1 MNSLES
7 GSNVQSGLEMIM
19 EKSPD
24 TIVLVDRNLTLVK
37 VISAKDDYYHYLA
50 NNCIGKQPQAL
61 FPDGKNYDQYE
72 IYRAAVKRVFEEQ
85 VKVDF
90 SFEVSF
96 EGKNY
101 YYLSQASLFNE
112 ELVIVYTRNVS
123 SLKTEKNLQEL
134 INTILDRL
142 PLGVFV
148 KDGDNHFN
156 YLYWN
161 HFMEE
166 ITGIETR
173 EIEGHDD
180 FEVNY
185 NALMTAEERLETD
198 MNVIKTG
205 LTARFKGK
213 VKSASGDYRDIEVA
227 KYPISL
233 NNGKPLVLALWRD
246 ITSELAT
253 ENTLRRT
260 RILTKMALRI
270 SDIRTCSI
278 FIDPDSTHNF
288 KDSVVTLNDWNT
300 MSEDMIEVSW
310 GQFISRA
317 HPDDQEH
324 YHNMFTRLCRGEI
337 SEARIE
343 ARMLFPGKKEYV
355 WREVFATVY
364 ERDDKGRPSVI
375 LGCSTNIQE
384 RKNQELSLEEA
395 KVKAEAAD
403 KMKSKYLADMSH
415 EIRTPLNA
423 ITGFSELMAFAD
435 TDEERMSYYDVIKMN
450 NQLLMQLINDILD
463 ISKIE
468 SGKMEFIYTTLR
480 LSEIFAPQQQAFA
493 LRVAPDVK
501 VIFESDG
508 NDYCIVSEKT
518 RLTQVLTNFL
528 SNAVK
533 FTSSGSIRFGYRL
546 TDDGIYVYVTD
557 TGMGISKESQASIF
571 NRFVKLNSFKQGT
584 GLGLSI
590 CKTII
595 EKLKGKIGVESEEG
609 KGSTFWFTIPCQPMK
624 VK

>member
-112 ELVIVYTRNVS
+112 ELVRDVS
-123 SLKTEKNLQEL
+123 SMKTENNLQEL

-227 KYPISL
+227 KY
-233 NNGKPLVLALWRD
+233 GKPLVLALWRD

-324 YHNMFTRLCRGEI
+324 YHNMFTSLCRGEI

-364 ERDDKGRPSVI
+364 ERDEKGRPSVI

-468 SGKMEFIYTTLR
+468 ADAIKITYEQLDVSELMDTIYA
-480 LSEIFAPQQQAFA
+480 SAK
-493 LRVAPDVK
+493 LRVPGGVK
-501 VIFESDG
+501 LVL
-508 NDYCIVSEKT
+508 EKGADHHMFGT
-518 RLTQVLTNFL
+518 DSMRLLQLINNLVN
-528 SNAVK
+528 NAIK
-533 FTSSGSIRFGYRL
+533 NTKEGSITMGYTIQPDNQLRF
-546 TDDGIYVYVTD
+546 YVRD
-557 TGMGISKESQASIF
+557 TGIGIDKDKLKDVF
-571 NRFVKLNSFKQGT
+571 GRFVKINDYMEGI
-584 GLGLSI
+584 GLGLAI
-590 CKTII
+590 CKGLVVKMGGSIHVTS
-595 EKLKGKIGVESEEG
+595 ELGVGSEFSFILPSHE
-609 KGSTFWFTIPCQPMK
+609 
-624 VK
+624 

>member
-112 ELVIVYTRNVS
+112 ELVIVYTRGVS
-123 SLKTEKNLQEL
+123 SMKTENNLQEL

-278 FIDPDSTHNF
+278 FIDPDCTHNF

-364 ERDDKGRPSVI
+364 ERDEKGRPSVI

-468 SGKMEFIYTTLR
+468 ADAIKITYEQLDVSELMDTIYA
-480 LSEIFAPQQQAFA
+480 SAK
-493 LRVAPDVK
+493 LRVPGGVK
-501 VIFESDG
+501 LVL
-508 NDYCIVSEKT
+508 EKGADHHMFGT
-518 RLTQVLTNFL
+518 DSMRLLQLINNLVN
-528 SNAVK
+528 NAIK
-533 FTSSGSIRFGYRL
+533 NTKEGSITMGYTIQPDNQLRF
-546 TDDGIYVYVTD
+546 YVRD
-557 TGMGISKESQASIF
+557 TGIGIDKDKLKDVF
-571 NRFVKLNSFKQGT
+571 GRFVKINDYMEGI
-584 GLGLSI
+584 GLGLAI
-590 CKTII
+590 CKGLVVKMGGSIHVTS
-595 EKLKGKIGVESEEG
+595 ELGVGSEFSFILPSHE
-609 KGSTFWFTIPCQPMK
+609 
-624 VK
+624 

>member
-112 ELVIVYTRNVS
+112 ELVIVYTRDVS

-278 FIDPDSTHNF
+278 FIDPDCTHNF

-343 ARMLFPGKKEYV
+343 VRMLFPGKKEYA

-468 SGKMEFIYTTLR
+468 ADAIKITYEQLDVSELMDTIYA
-480 LSEIFAPQQQAFA
+480 SAK
-493 LRVAPDVK
+493 LRVPGGVK
-501 VIFESDG
+501 LVL
-508 NDYCIVSEKT
+508 EKGADHHMFGT
-518 RLTQVLTNFL
+518 DSMRLLQLINNLVN
-528 SNAVK
+528 NAIK
-533 FTSSGSIRFGYRL
+533 NTKEGSITMGYTIQPDNQLRF
-546 TDDGIYVYVTD
+546 YVRD
-557 TGMGISKESQASIF
+557 TGIGIDKEKLKDVF
-571 NRFVKLNSFKQGT
+571 DRFVKINDYMEGI
-584 GLGLSI
+584 GLGLAI
-590 CKTII
+590 CKGLVVKMGGSIHVTS
-595 EKLKGKIGVESEEG
+595 ELGVGSEFSFILPSHE
-609 KGSTFWFTIPCQPMK
+609 
-624 VK
+624 

>member
-101 YYLSQASLFNE
+101 YDLSQASLFNE
-112 ELVIVYTRNVS
+112 ELVIVYTRDVS
-123 SLKTEKNLQEL
+123 SLKTENNLQEL

-213 VKSASGDYRDIEVA
+213 VKSASGDYRDIEIA

-364 ERDDKGRPSVI
+364 ERDEKGRPSVI

-468 SGKMEFIYTTLR
+468 ADAIKITYEQLDVSELMDTIYA
-480 LSEIFAPQQQAFA
+480 SAK
-493 LRVAPDVK
+493 LRVPGGVK
-501 VIFESDG
+501 LVL
-508 NDYCIVSEKT
+508 EKGADHHMFGT
-518 RLTQVLTNFL
+518 DSMRLLQLINNLVN
-528 SNAVK
+528 NAIK
-533 FTSSGSIRFGYRL
+533 NTKEGSITMGYTIQPDNQLRF
-546 TDDGIYVYVTD
+546 YVRD
-557 TGMGISKESQASIF
+557 TGIGIDKDKLKDVF
-571 NRFVKLNSFKQGT
+571 GRFVKINDYMEGI
-584 GLGLSI
+584 GLGLAI
-590 CKTII
+590 CKGLVVKMGGSIHVTS
-595 EKLKGKIGVESEEG
+595 ELGVGSEFSFILPSHE
-609 KGSTFWFTIPCQPMK
+609 
-624 VK
+624 